1 MYLFWNS
8 LGTKMILKILPLG
21 ERMVVDEESLSA
33 AAQQN
38 WMVQK
43 EWFYL
48 ASSACALEQFISFTA
63 LTLLD

>member
-1 MYLFWNS
+1 
-8 LGTKMILKILPLG
+8 MILKILPLG